1 MSRSLLPLNGI
12 RVLDFSR
19 VLAGPFCS
27 MILGDLGAD
36 VIKVEPPGVGD
47 DTREW
52 GPPFVHGESAY
63 FLSVNRNKRSIQLDL
78 KAAKDRRILRQLIRR
93 ADVLIENFR
102 PGVQAKLGISRNQV
116 KRINR
121 NLLYCSIS
129 GYGQTGPLSHKPSF
143 DVVTQGQCGLMSVT
157 GEESGR
163 PVRVGVA
170 VTDILAGLYAANAI
184 LACLLRRKK
193 VGFQSI
199 DISLL
204 DTAVA
209 SMTYV
214 VQAYLATGMNP
225 RRLGSAHPTVVPYQ
239 AFECKDGR
247 FIVVAAGNDKL
258 WNKLAWSIGRGDLM
272 HQPGYRTNANRVR
285 NRQKLIPIL
294 ERIFRKRSL
303 NYWLKRLGETEIP
316 CGAVNEISEVV
327 RWKLL
332 RQRDMLVNLKH
343 PKIGTLRLV
352 GSPLR
357 ATPKIVAIRKHPP
370 LLSEHSRELSAQ
382 RV

>member
-78 KAAKDRRILRQLIRR
+78 KAAKDRRTLRRLIRR

-214 VQAYLATGMNP
+214 VQAYLATGINP

-258 WNKLAWSIGRGDLM
+258 WNKLAWSVGRGDLM

-303 NYWLKRLGETEIP
+303 NYWLKRLGEAEIP
-316 CGAVNEISEVV
+316 CGAVNGISEVV

>member
-1 MSRSLLPLNGI
+1 MSRSLLPLDRI

-52 GPPFVHGESAY
+52 GPPFVRGESAY

-78 KAAKDRRILRQLIRR
+78 KSVQGQQMLRRLIRR

-102 PGVQAKLGISRNQV
+102 PGVQAKLGISRDQV

-225 RRLGSAHPTVVPYQ
+225 RRLGSAHPIVVPYQ

-258 WNKLAWSIGRGDLM
+258 WNKLAWSIGRGDLA

-285 NRQKLIPIL
+285 NRRKLIPIL

-303 NYWLKRLGETEIP
+303 SYWLKRLGEAEIP
-316 CGAVNEISEVV
+316 CGAVNDISEVV

-343 PKIGTLRLV
+343 PKIGTLRLL

-357 ATPKIVAIRKHPP
+357 ATPKIVAIRNHPP
-370 LLSEHSRELSAQ
+370 LLSQHSRELSA
-382 RV
+382 

>member
-1 MSRSLLPLNGI
+1 MNRSLLPLDRI

-52 GPPFVHGESAY
+52 GPPFVRGESAY

-78 KAAKDRRILRQLIRR
+78 KSVEGQQILRQLIRR

-102 PGVQAKLGISRNQV
+102 PGVQAKLGISREQV

-129 GYGQTGPLSHKPSF
+129 GYGQTGPLSHRPSF
-143 DVVTQGQCGLMSVT
+143 DVVIQGQCGLMSVT

-170 VTDILAGLYAANAI
+170 VTDILAGLFATNAI

-214 VQAYLATGMNP
+214 AQAYLATGTNP
-225 RRLGSAHPTVVPYQ
+225 RPLGSAHPTVVPYQ

-258 WNKLAWSIGRGDLM
+258 WNKLARSIGRGDLA
-272 HQPGYRTNANRVR
+272 HQLGYRTNANRVR
-285 NRQKLIPIL
+285 NRRKLIPIL
-294 ERIFRKRSL
+294 ERVFRKKAL
-303 NYWLKRLGETEIP
+303 TFWLKMLGEAGIP

-327 RWKLL
+327 HWKLL
-332 RQRDMLVNLKH
+332 RQRDMMVNLKH
-343 PKIGTLRLV
+343 PKIGRLRLL